1 MPVCNKCGVEK
12 EQDQFPKRKDNLS
25 GYRKDCKECVR
36 SRCQKYYQENKVKCL
51 VISKNWRKT
60 NPEKSNAVYA
70 RYRKTEKRKIV
81 ANRWAA
87 KNRKT
92 MQAYN
97 VKKYNTD
104 PRFNIATKIRRRIS
118 MAIHNQYTKKATLTV
133 ELLGCSF
140 LELKSYIESKFT
152 LGMTWDK
159 ILSGEIH
166 LDHIRPYASFDL
178 TDSEQQ
184 KQCFNY
190 KNLQPLWAKD
200 NLQKSN
206 KWEGELEA

>member
-1 MPVCNKCGVEK
+1 VEK
-12 EQDQFPKRKDNLS
+12 EQDQFPRRKDNS
-25 GYRKDCKECVR
+25 TGYRTDCKECR
-36 SRCQKYYQENKVKCL
+36 RIGHQAYYQENKARRL
-51 VISKNWRKT
+51 ISSNNWRKN
-60 NPEKSNAVYA
+60 NPEKSNATYA

-104 PRFNIATKIRRRIS
+104 PQFNIATKIRRRIS

-159 ILSGEIH
+159 ILSVEIH
-166 LDHIRPYASFDL
+166 LDHIRPCASFDL
-178 TDSEQQ
+178 TDPEQQ

-200 NLQKSN
+200 NLQKSD
-206 KWEGELEA
+206 KWEAVLEA